1 MKPVITLNASDAVS
15 ARKALEALA
24 LPPKKRFWLLK
35 DLGRWEIRQTKSRI
49 RRQKDVNGKPFEKR
63 KQGED
68 PVLASFTQGMEPYVQ
83 DRVTLNLTWKRKLK
97 GSKAAANQ
105 LGFIEHQSAAKHI
118 KKMNRRF
125 GEPDYG
131 APATDKQAIAL
142 RRLGYKLKRK
152 GGGYNRLSK
161 RNIAKRMT
169 IGQAG
174 VIIRMMRTGSRK
186 GKQSWTIENPQREFL
201 GTSIERVRARL
212 VQNIEKA
219 RQRR

>member
-24 LPPKKRFWLLK
+24 LSPKKRFWLLK

-63 KQGED
+63 KRGEE
-68 PVLASFTQGMEPYVQ
+68 PVLPSFTHGMEPYVQ
-83 DRVTLNLTWKRKLK
+83 DRLMLNLTWKSKAK
-97 GSKAAANQ
+97 GQKAAANH
-105 LGFIEHQSAAKHI
+105 LGHIEHMTAAGHI
-118 KKMNRRF
+118 KKMNKR
-125 GEPDYG
+125 GEPDYD
-131 APATDKQAIAL
+131 APATDEQAIAL

-161 RNIAKRMT
+161 RNIARRMT

-201 GTSIERVRARL
+201 GTSKERVRARL